1 MYFAHRKPTLGRL
14 TASLQTV
21 LTHCSPPQK
30 SECRDPVP
38 GWSVAHTLSGDLRK
52 LNDSSFHHQIWMAAD
67 FIGSTR
73 TPSKRLRPDRQ
84 GEQPAQ
90 GKARSSRCSRG
101 RKWSPLQAVLM
112 ALSCLRNKDPAFGM
126 HFRKMFPPSS

>member
-1 MYFAHRKPTLGRL
+1 
-14 TASLQTV
+14 
-21 LTHCSPPQK
+21 
-30 SECRDPVP
+30 
-38 GWSVAHTLSGDLRK
+38 
-52 LNDSSFHHQIWMAAD
+52 MAAD

-126 HFRKMFPPSS
+126 HFRKMFPPSSSNESLKVLMFEGDNPQPAENSVIHNT